1 MLIFNEVENGI
12 FNNFCQR
19 AISKFFA
26 EKFLCKSIIFLYR
39 AKLKAAT
46 KMCFIKI
53 GVLQEAVF

>member
-1 MLIFNEVENGI
+1 MLKFIEVENGI

-26 EKFLCKSIIFLYR
+26 EKFLCKSIILS
-39 AKLKAAT
+39 AT
-46 KMCFIKI
+46 KRCFIKI